1 MLSNFCKF
9 VNINL
14 TIIKMKKFYFSLL
27 MVAFFAVG
35 CSKCVECGDCPEE
48 VTLDQSELCQDDFD
62 SKDDYDAAVAII
74 EAFGCDCK

>member
-1 MLSNFCKF
+1 
-9 VNINL
+9 
-14 TIIKMKKFYFSLL
+14 

-35 CSKCVECGDCPEE
+35 CSKCVECADCPED